1 MKKSQ
6 FPHKVEKKLRRIL
19 NLHTKKLILKM
30 ENKENIKDI
39 DDIDFSRDEK
49 KQILNDLSKVVV
61 ATNKKVFESWRTL
74 TDEELKRTDLTGRKY
89 WIREN
94 YLRVNGIKDKF
105 KEKLTTF
112 KQDTY
117 KNTLEKFN
125 KSLDYRFDKLL
136 KRKISNTDIDKLLTE
151 LKGFYAPSKEI
162 KALINELEYNRKL
175 NKNDIAELQ
184 AWANRRNELW
194 ARNETGNLYSEELK
208 SLWAENG
215 IERYVWRTMQ
225 DNRVRMEHVEKDG
238 KVFRVDEGILP
249 GQDFGCRCWAEPVK

>member
-1 MKKSQ
+1 MKKSL
-6 FPHKVEKKLRRIL
+6 FPHEVEKKLKKIL
-19 NLHTKKLILKM
+19 NFHTKKLIVKI
-30 ENKENIKDI
+30 ESIKDV
-39 DDIDFSRDEK
+39 DELDSVDFSKDEK
-49 KQILNDLSKVVV
+49 KQILNDLSEVVV
-61 ATNKKVFESWRTL
+61 ATNKKVFESWRIL
-74 TDEELKRTDLTGRKY
+74 IGEELKRTDLTGRKY

-94 YLRVNGIKDKF
+94 YLRVNEIKDKF

-136 KRKISNTDIDKLLTE
+136 KGKISNIDIDKLLTE
-151 LKGFYAPSKEI
+151 LKGFYAPNKEI

-184 AWANRRNELW
+184 AWTNRRNELW

-208 SLWAENG
+208 SLWIEND
-215 IERYVWRTMQ
+215 IERYIWRTMQ
-225 DNRVRMEHVEKDG
+225 DNRVRMEHVEKNG

-249 GQDFGCRCWAEPVK
+249 GQDFGCRCWAEPAK